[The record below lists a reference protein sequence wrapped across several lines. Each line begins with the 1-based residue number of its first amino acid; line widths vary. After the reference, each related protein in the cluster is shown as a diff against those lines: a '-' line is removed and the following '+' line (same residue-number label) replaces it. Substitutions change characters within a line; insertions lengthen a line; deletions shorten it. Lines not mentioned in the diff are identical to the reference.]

1 MYDKKDLG
9 KLEEVEADVPEAL
22 KAFCAALDEAAM
34 AAGVIPGKYKALM
47 TLAVAFSTRCPHCIQ
62 SNAGTA
68 REVGASAQEI
78 AEVVAIASAARE
90 SAMPHGAQAIKRG
103 GEFEIT
109 SLDIEGVES
118 PVDAKEPSS
127 IGAAS
132 ISTGRCDE
140 DARSPSS
147 GAAA

>member
-9 KLEEVEADVPEAL
+9 KLEEI
-22 KAFCAALDEAAM
+22 
-34 AAGVIPGKYKALM
+34 AGVIPGKYKELL

-62 SNAGTA
+62 SNAGKA
-68 REVGASAQEI
+68 LEVGASDQEI
-78 AEVVAIASAARE
+78 AEVVAIASAARK
-90 SAMPHGAQAIKRG
+90 SAMPHGEHAIKRG

-109 SLDIEGVES
+109 SLDIEGVEN

-132 ISTGRCDE
+132 ISSACCDE